1 MPINEIS
8 IPFVVDT
15 FTFDLPVSYIRDNIK
30 NPLFLT
36 KTGIL
41 RNNTALVRCSQEP
54 SVFSVGKK
62 VVKVMNKTAKI
73 NEKKSIDMLKLI
85 NYKNKFSNDSHWT
98 SIFIILQRIRFLL
111 QSETW
116 SNIFL
121 WQCCIFVKK

>member
-1 MPINEIS
+1 MLINEIS

-15 FTFDLPVSYIRDNIK
+15 FTFDLPVYYIRDNIK

-36 KTGIL
+36 KPGIL

-54 SVFSVGKK
+54 SVFSVGKQ

-98 SIFIILQRIRFLL
+98 SIFIILLRIRFLL

-121 WQCCIFVKK
+121 WQCCIFV